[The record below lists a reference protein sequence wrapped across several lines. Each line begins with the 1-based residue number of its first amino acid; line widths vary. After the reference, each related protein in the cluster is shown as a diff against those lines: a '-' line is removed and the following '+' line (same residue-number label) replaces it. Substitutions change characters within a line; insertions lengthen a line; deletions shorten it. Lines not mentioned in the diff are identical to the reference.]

1 MKTKSVFWGGL
12 FILAGLLLL
21 FNNLGFLNIN
31 VWELIWPTFII
42 AMGVFT
48 LWSAKRGPEALDVED
63 VSILL
68 DGTRQGKMSLAF
80 GAGQVHVNG
89 KTGDDELLNGT
100 FSGGVEYHTNKDGDF
115 TDLSIKNATTD
126 FFQTIMPWTWGAREW
141 KFGLSKL
148 ISWQLHFEMG
158 ASDMQIDLSELR
170 VEELEIDTGASNTK
184 IVLPANAGHT
194 HVDLSGGAASVHFE
208 VPEGV
213 AARIQVDSGLA
224 SIDINRERFPRVGG
238 YYKSD
243 NYDTAANK
251 VDISADF
258 GAGALSIR

>member
-12 FILAGLLLL
+12 FVLAGTLLLL
-21 FNNLGFLNIN
+21 NNLGFLNIN
-31 VWELIWPTFII
+31 VWKLIWPTFII
-42 AMGVFT
+42 AMGVWT
-48 LWSAKRGPEALDVED
+48 LWTATRGPDAFDIED
-63 VSILL
+63 VSIPL
-68 DGTRQGKMSLAF
+68 DGTKQGKMSLAF
-80 GAGQVHVNG
+80 GAGQVHVNANA
-89 KTGDDELLNGT
+89 GDDELLNGR
-100 FSGGVEYHTNKDGDF
+100 FVGGVEYHTTKDDDF
-115 TDLSIKNATTD
+115 TDLSLKNSSTD
-126 FFQTIMPWTWGAREW
+126 FIQTIMPWTWGAREW

-158 ASDMQIDLSELR
+158 ASDMQIDLTDLR

-184 IVLPANAGHT
+184 ILLPANAGHT
-194 HVDLSGGAASVHFE
+194 HVDLSGGAASIVFE

-224 SIDINRERFPRVGG
+224 SIDINRDRFPRVGG

-243 NYDTAANK
+243 DYDTAANK
-251 VDISADF
+251 VDINADF

>member
-1 MKTKSVFWGGL
+1 MKTKSIFWGGL
-12 FILAGLLLL
+12 FVLAGTLLL

-31 VWELIWPTFII
+31 VWKLIWPTFII
-42 AMGVFT
+42 AMGVWT
-48 LWSAKRGPEALDVED
+48 LWAATRGTDALDSED
-63 VSILL
+63 LSIPL
-68 DGTRQGKMSLAF
+68 DGTKQGKMSLAF
-80 GAGQVHVNG
+80 GAGQVHING
-89 KTGDDELLNGT
+89 EAADGELLNGN
-100 FSGGVEYHTNKDGDF
+100 FVGGVEYRTKNDGDF
-115 TDLSIKNATTD
+115 TDLSIKNSTAD
-126 FFQTIMPWTWGAREW
+126 FFQAIMPWTWGAREW

-158 ASDMQIDLSELR
+158 ASDMHIDLTDLR

-194 HVDLSGGAASVHFE
+194 HVDLSGGAASIHFE
-208 VPEGV
+208 VPKGV

-224 SIDINRERFPRVGG
+224 SIDINRERFPRVGS

-258 GAGALSIR
+258 GAGSLSIR